1 MCLAV
6 PMRLLELHGQSG
18 ILEIGGVRKEVVL
31 TLTPEAKVGDWLV
44 VHAGYAL
51 EILDEQEAENTFALL
66 RSLGESEK

>member
-51 EILDEQEAENTFALL
+51 EILDEQEAENTVALL

>member
-18 ILEIGGVRKEVVL
+18 ILEIGGVRKEVML
-31 TLTPEAKVGDWLV
+31 TLTPEAKIGDWLV

-51 EILDEQEAENTFALL
+51 EILDEKEAENTVILL
-66 RSLGESEK
+66 RSLGESDK

>member
-18 ILEIGGVRKEVVL
+18 ILAIGGVRKEVML

-51 EILDEQEAENTFALL
+51 EILDEQEAENTVALL
-66 RSLGESEK
+66 RSLGESDT

>member
-18 ILEIGGVRKEVVL
+18 ILEIGGVRKEVML

-51 EILDEQEAENTFALL
+51 EILDEKEAENTVILL
-66 RSLGESEK
+66 RSLGESDK